1 MSDDREYEDKLFQDY
16 QRLFSKQ
23 IDAGHDP
30 LSCAIIMISLGL
42 GVCRNMMSEEEYQQT
57 LEWMSE
63 VSDEVA
69 EQADEVTV
77 PKNVTFH

>member
-1 MSDDREYEDKLFQDY
+1 LSEDKEYEDKLFQDY

-23 IDAGHDP
+23 IDSGHDP
-30 LSCAIIMISLGL
+30 VSCAIIMISLGL
-42 GVCRNMMSEEEYQQT
+42 GVCRNMMSKEEYLHT

-63 VSDEVA
+63 MSDEVA
-69 EQADEVTV
+69 EQADEVTI